1 MKKTMFVINFK
12 KTLVIFLIS
21 FFSFFLASNSYSN
34 NSDNRIRT
42 FIYGENDIFVVTS
55 MFGYQTII
63 ELETE
68 EKIQTIS
75 IGNPNLFRI
84 VPSGNRIFVKA
95 VVSNQITNMFV
106 ITDKRKYQFDLSS
119 YAKEASEIIYVARFL
134 YPEYIEN
141 PSAKFQSASGSSPM
155 NLYNNNINVRPRTN
169 YEDFRNSI
177 PSAPSL
183 SKITSNIKPASMPNA
198 SVNVSNPYV
207 GKNDPRNNFL
217 VRQSQSNR

>member
-1 MKKTMFVINFK
+1 MFVINK
-12 KTLVIFLIS
+12 KNIFVVFLVS
-21 FFSFFLASNSYSN
+21 FFSFFLSSNAYSN
-34 NSDNRIRT
+34 NGDNRIRT
-42 FIYGENDIFVVTS
+42 LIYGEDDIYVITS

-63 ELETE
+63 ELDPE

-75 IGNPNLFRI
+75 IGNPNLFKI

-119 YAKEASEIIYVARFL
+119 YAKESSEIIYLARFV

-141 PSAKFQSASGSSPM
+141 PQSKLTSSSGPM
-155 NLYNNNINVRPRTN
+155 NLYSNLNFKVKPRSN
-169 YEDFRNSI
+169 YADFRNSI
-177 PSAPSL
+177 PSTPSL
-183 SKITSNIKPASMPNA
+183 SNIVGSVTPPSMPNTSA
-198 SVNVSNPYV
+198 ANPYT